1 MVCCGSSIGLFPG
14 ASPLMGTFP
23 IGKSVKEHLIKRNSL
38 RKPEWDVQRVESFP

>member
-1 MVCCGSSIGLFPG
+1 MVRCDSSIGLFPV

-23 IGKSVKEHLIKRNSL
+23 IGKSVKEHVIERNSL